1 MRKLLFALLAI
12 ALLIVVGLVVYKGF
26 RIGKIEVWGIKQIVA
41 ENEQIDK
48 ANSDLEKL
56 ANDNFQAAITK
67 LNSSGEA
74 MQAKKKE
81 YEEQAVL
88 VSNSK
93 YYMQTE
99 KYKID
104 FLWTRIGNY
113 AKENKVTPKMEVA
126 SESTKGILLVYQDS
140 TDTSYSRSCRR
151 FLDFTCLW
159 YSSAKLGGGINLGNC
174 AWN

>member
-93 YYMQTE
+93 Y
-99 KYKID
+99 
-104 FLWTRIGNY
+104 
-113 AKENKVTPKMEVA
+113 
-126 SESTKGILLVYQDS
+126 
-140 TDTSYSRSCRR
+140 
-151 FLDFTCLW
+151 
-159 YSSAKLGGGINLGNC
+159 
-174 AWN
+174 